1 MSGPSDCEVQAER
14 SSVRRAKADRPDLI
28 SRPVVLKGKLVLPNH
43 VIETSANIHAGSGSA
58 APSRAQRHAPVQTPM
73 SRTLIFTT
81 TSQKPTLKKQCHK
94 SGDIHAFE
102 SVTEY
107 GTLTTRH

>member
-1 MSGPSDCEVQAER
+1 M
-14 SSVRRAKADRPDLI
+14 RRAKADRPDLI
-28 SRPVVLKGKLVLPNH
+28 SRPVVLKGKLVLQNH
-43 VIETSANIHAGSGSA
+43 VIQASANIHAGPRAQGPGSA
-58 APSRAQRHAPVQTPM
+58 APSRTQRHAPVQTPM

-81 TSQKPTLKKQCHK
+81 TLQKPTLKKQCYK